1 MANGKQVEG
10 LPMSQ
15 PGDRPTGMAQAVG
28 EAISSQ
34 IIPGNRL
41 RDAHSYSLC
50 VKWAVVKLA
59 FSSFSCHWA
68 EKYELW
74 ADAPGWEPVAGLWP
88 PRALPLQGLPPALF
102 APSLRLPPPLLLRGS
117 LPWLYCHLFSRLSF
131 PTSVPSLS
139 HILSC
144 PCTPFPGSCV
154 REGTAFS

>member
-10 LPMSQ
+10 LPVSQ
-15 PGDRPTGMAQAVG
+15 PGDRPSMMAQSVG
-28 EAISSQ
+28 EAIGSQ

-59 FSSFSCHWA
+59 FSSFSCHWT

-88 PRALPLQGLPPALF
+88 PRALPRQGLPPAWF
-102 APSLRLPPPLLLRGS
+102 APSLRLPLLCCVAL
-117 LPWLYCHLFSRLSF
+117 CFAF
-131 PTSVPSLS
+131 TVCPSLS
-139 HILSC
+139 LPPPLPLLSQVF
-144 PCTPFPGSCV
+144 PLCTPAPPPAV
-154 REGTAFS
+154 